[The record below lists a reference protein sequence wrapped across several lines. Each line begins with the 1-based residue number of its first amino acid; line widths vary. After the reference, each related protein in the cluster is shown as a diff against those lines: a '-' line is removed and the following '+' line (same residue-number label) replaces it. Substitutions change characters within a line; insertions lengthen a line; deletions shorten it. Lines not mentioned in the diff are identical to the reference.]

1 MHTHP
6 LHDRWNDLCKRV
18 GAFKTADESDL
29 TFEMLS
35 TFYAH
40 PPRAYHNLEHIAQCL
55 KMFDEVRLLA
65 NDRDLVEFALY
76 LHDCVYYPLRPDN
89 EERSAE
95 AAAMIA
101 GLLGCRAEFVAGV
114 RECIMVTR
122 HSNPPGRGDTALV
135 ADIDLSILGSS
146 RASYDEYRR
155 CIREEFAFADDAMFV
170 EGRGAFVQRMLDKD
184 TIFATPQF
192 KRTHEFV
199 ARDNLYRELD
209 DLAKGI
215 ATPLIPPTE

>member
-1 MHTHP
+1 MHA

-18 GAFKTADESDL
+18 GAFKTADEADL

-40 PPRAYHNLEHIAQCL
+40 PPRAYHNLDHIAQCL
-55 KMFDEVRLLA
+55 ETFEEVKLLA
-65 NDRDLVEFALY
+65 NDRDLVEFSLY

-101 GLLGCRAEFVAGV
+101 GLLGCPAPFVSGV

-135 ADIDLSILGSS
+135 ADIDLSILGSP
-146 RASYDEYRR
+146 RPQYDAYRR
-155 CIREEFAFADDAMFV
+155 AIRAEFSFAEDALFIP
-170 EGRGAFVQRMLDKD
+170 GRLAFVQRMVDKD
-184 TIFATPQF
+184 AIFATPHF
-192 KRTHEFV
+192 KRSLEHA

-209 DLAKGI
+209 ELARGVAAPK
-215 ATPLIPPTE
+215 